1 MKEIRMNI
9 IIDIF
14 IVLKWEEIERLG
26 EIGRDWERLG
36 KIERDYERLERLE
49 RLGEIGRDWERS

>member
-14 IVLKWEEIERLG
+14 IVLKWGERWRFERLKILIIEEI
-26 EIGRDWERLG
+26 D
-36 KIERDYERLERLE
+36 D
-49 RLGEIGRDWERS
+49 